1 MHMKKDV
8 IFPDKYLKCAH
19 LKGKSVTL
27 TITAAPLETL
37 KNTQGEEQHK
47 IVLHFAGTK
56 KMLPLNVTNFDA
68 VADVCGEDTD
78 DWPGKKVELYPSV
91 TQMGGKTVEC
101 IRVRSPAQ
109 RELAPKKPEPEPVS
123 LAKDLDDEIPF

>member
-1 MHMKKDV
+1 MHMKKDAV
-8 IFPDKYLKCAH
+8 FIDKYLKCPH
-19 LKGKSVTL
+19 LKGKPVTV

-37 KNTQGEEQHK
+37 KNTQGEEQRK

-78 DWPGKKVELYPSV
+78 DWPGKKVELYPSM

-109 RELAPKKPEPEPVS
+109 RELAPSRLPEPPSV
-123 LAKDLDDEIPF
+123 ADELNDEVPF